1 MKTFPLKINRNL
13 KKSKTMKKSV
23 YTLLFAFM
31 TIIAASSC
39 REQTTKEKVEDG
51 VEEVGEGIEEGV
63 EEIEDEIDDAT
74 DDN

>member
-1 MKTFPLKINRNL
+1 
-13 KKSKTMKKSV
+13 MKKTA
-23 YTLLFAFM
+23 YIFLFAFM
-31 TIIAASSC
+31 TIMAASSC

-63 EEIEDEIDDAT
+63 EEVGDEIDDAT